1 MDRRPFSIDVIC
13 LRPIFSWRFKE
24 NNFFLCF
31 VWLLLDGKIVPEY
44 IRRSEDLYEID
55 ITHPLRSLIR
65 RCLEDDPQVRPT
77 AHELVK
83 ELMEHENNNEFQR
96 SQGSI
101 DCRHI
106 IHRMPAGNYD
116 YEFKI
121 VLVGDAAVGKTS
133 IITRF
138 LRPGLDF
145 QERRPVTLNI
155 GEFNERVQ
163 LKGKTVFLQIVDTPG
178 QMNVTSTFP
187 QFYRGAHGAAVVFDV
202 ASWDSL
208 VSVGQW
214 VSMVREKCD
223 RDISIILVGNKTD
236 CEQRVVDA
244 ETVKDQFNH
253 FYIEVSAKT
262 GENIDETFSV
272 LTEKLMQQTDL
283 RTSAASASVV
293 DHQLSSSSWCPGP
306 PVKFTAK
313 EPTQRRRIK
322 NDPDS
327 ISLIS
332 VAADENGDFVCVSR
346 GNSFQNGGLDN
357 SLTRHSVGR
366 NRKLCCF

>member
-1 MDRRPFSIDVIC
+1 MDQRPFSTDVIC
-13 LRPIFSWRFKE
+13 LGPIFSWRFKE
-24 NNFFLCF
+24 NNIFL
-31 VWLLLDGKIVPEY
+31 WLLLDGKIVPEY
-44 IRRSEDLYEID
+44 IRRSEDLHEID
-55 ITHPLRSLIR
+55 ITHPLRSLIW
-65 RCLEDDPQVRPT
+65 RCLKDDPEIRPP

-83 ELMEHENNNEFQR
+83 ELMEYENNNEFQR

-101 DCRHI
+101 NCRHI
-106 IHRMPAGNYD
+106 IYRMPAGNYD

-138 LRPGLDF
+138 IRPSLDF

-202 ASWDSL
+202 ASRDSL

-214 VSMVREKCD
+214 VSMVHEKCD
-223 RDISIILVGNKTD
+223 RDIPIILVGNKTD
-236 CEQRVVDA
+236 CEQGVVDA
-244 ETVKDQFNH
+244 ETVKDQFNL

-262 GENIDETFSV
+262 GENIEEMFSV
-272 LTEKLMQQTDL
+272 LTEQLMQQKDL
-283 RTSAASASVV
+283 RISAASASVIV
-293 DHQLSSSSWCPGP
+293 EHQLSSSSWCPGP
-306 PVKFTAK
+306 PAKFTSK
-313 EPTQRRRIK
+313 EPCQRTKIK

-332 VAADENGDFVCVSR
+332 SNV
-346 GNSFQNGGLDN
+346 DN
-357 SLTRHSVGR
+357 SLTREPAGR

>member
-1 MDRRPFSIDVIC
+1 MDRRPFSTGVIC
-13 LRPIFSWRFKE
+13 LIVGLICSWRLKV
-24 NNFFLCF
+24 NIFFLCF
-31 VWLLLDGKIVPEY
+31 VWLPLDGKIVPEY
-44 IRRSEDLYEID
+44 MRRSEDLHEID
-55 ITHPLRSLIR
+55 ITHPLRLLVR
-65 RCLEDDPQVRPT
+65 QCLEDDPKVRPT
-77 AHELVK
+77 AHQLVN
-83 ELMEHENNNEFQR
+83 EFMEHKNNNEFQR
-96 SQGSI
+96 SQDSI
-101 DCRHI
+101 NRTHI
-106 IHRMPAGNYD
+106 IHHMPGGNYD

-121 VLVGDAAVGKTS
+121 VVVGDAAVGKTS

-138 LRPGLDF
+138 VRPGLGF

-187 QFYRGAHGAAVVFDV
+187 QFYRGAHGAGVVFDV

-208 VSVGQW
+208 RSVGQW
-214 VSMVREKCD
+214 VSMVRKKCD
-223 RDISIILVGNKTD
+223 RDIPIILVGNKTD

-244 ETVKDQFNH
+244 ETVKEQFNL

-262 GENIDETFSV
+262 GENIEEMFSV
-272 LTEKLMQQTDL
+272 LTEQLMEHKDL
-283 RTSAASASVV
+283 QISTASASVV
-293 DHQLSSSSWCPGP
+293 VEHQLSSSSWGPGP
-306 PVKFTAK
+306 PAKFTSK
-313 EPTQRRRIK
+313 EPCQPMKIK

-332 VAADENGDFVCVSR
+332 SNV
-346 GNSFQNGGLDN
+346 DN
-357 SLTRHSVGR
+357 SLTRNPAGR

>member
-1 MDRRPFSIDVIC
+1 M
-13 LRPIFSWRFKE
+13 
-24 NNFFLCF
+24 
-31 VWLLLDGKIVPEY
+31 
-44 IRRSEDLYEID
+44 RRSEDPHEID
-55 ITHPLRSLIR
+55 ITHPLRLLVCQ
-65 RCLEDDPQVRPT
+65 CLEDDPKVRPT
-77 AHELVK
+77 AHQLAN
-83 ELMEHENNNEFQR
+83 ELMEHKNNNEFQR
-96 SQGSI
+96 SQDSVN
-101 DCRHI
+101 RTHI
-106 IHRMPAGNYD
+106 VHRMPGGNYD

-121 VLVGDAAVGKTS
+121 VVVGDTAVGKTS

-138 LRPGLDF
+138 VRPGIDF
-145 QERRPVTLNI
+145 QERRPVTLHI

-208 VSVGQW
+208 GSVGHW
-214 VSMVREKCD
+214 VSMVQKKCD
-223 RDISIILVGNKTD
+223 RDIPIIFVGNKTD

-244 ETVKDQFNH
+244 ETVKEQFNF

-262 GENIDETFSV
+262 GENIEEMFSA
-272 LTEKLMQQTDL
+272 LTEQLMQQTDL
-283 RTSAASASVV
+283 RTFAVSASVV

-306 PVKFTAK
+306 PVQFTAK

-332 VAADENGDFVCVSR
+332 AATDEIGDFVFISR
-346 GNSFQNGGLDN
+346 GNSSQNRGLDN
-357 SLTRHSVGR
+357 SLTRHPARR
-366 NRKLCCF
+366 NR

>member
-1 MDRRPFSIDVIC
+1 MDQRPFSTDVIC
-13 LRPIFSWRFKE
+13 LGPIFSWRFKE
-24 NNFFLCF
+24 NNFFL
-31 VWLLLDGKIVPEY
+31 WLLLDGKIVPEY
-44 IRRSEDLYEID
+44 IRRSEDLHEID
-55 ITHPLRSLIR
+55 ITHPLRSLIW
-65 RCLEDDPQVRPT
+65 RCLKDDPEIRPP

-83 ELMEHENNNEFQR
+83 ELMEYENNNEFQR

-101 DCRHI
+101 NCRYI

-138 LRPGLDF
+138 IRPSLDF

-178 QMNVTSTFP
+178 QMKVTSTFP

-202 ASWDSL
+202 ASRDSL

-214 VSMVREKCD
+214 VSMVHEKCD
-223 RDISIILVGNKTD
+223 RDIPIILVGNKTD
-236 CEQRVVDA
+236 CEQGVVDA
-244 ETVKDQFNH
+244 ETVKDQFNL

-262 GENIDETFSV
+262 GENIEEMFSV
-272 LTEKLMQQTDL
+272 LTEQLMQQKDS
-283 RTSAASASVV
+283 RISAASASVV
-293 DHQLSSSSWCPGP
+293 IEHQLSSSSWCPGP
-306 PVKFTAK
+306 PAKFTSK
-313 EPTQRRRIK
+313 EPCQRTKIK

-332 VAADENGDFVCVSR
+332 SNI
-346 GNSFQNGGLDN
+346 DN
-357 SLTRHSVGR
+357 SLTREPAGR

>member
-1 MDRRPFSIDVIC
+1 MIC

-24 NNFFLCF
+24 NNFFL
-31 VWLLLDGKIVPEY
+31 WLLLDGKIVPEY
-44 IRRSEDLYEID
+44 IRRSEDLHEID
-55 ITHPLRSLIR
+55 ITHPLRSLIW
-65 RCLEDDPQVRPT
+65 RCLEHDPKIRPT

-83 ELMEHENNNEFQR
+83 ELMEYENNNEFQR

-106 IHRMPAGNYD
+106 IHCMPAGNYD

-121 VLVGDAAVGKTS
+121 VLVGDVAVGKTS
-133 IITRF
+133 IITKF
-138 LRPGLDF
+138 IRPSLDF
-145 QERRPVTLNI
+145 QERRPVTVNI

-163 LKGKTVFLQIVDTPG
+163 LKGKTVFLQIVDTSG
-178 QMNVTSTFP
+178 QINVTSTFP

-202 ASWDSL
+202 ASRDSL

-214 VSMVREKCD
+214 VSMVHEKCD
-223 RDISIILVGNKTD
+223 RDIPIILVGNKTD
-236 CEQRVVDA
+236 CEQGVVDA
-244 ETVKDQFNH
+244 ETVKEQFNL

-262 GENIDETFSV
+262 GENIEEMFSV
-272 LTEKLMQQTDL
+272 LTEQLMEQKEL
-283 RTSAASASVV
+283 RISAASASVV
-293 DHQLSSSSWCPGP
+293 VEHQLSSSSWCPGP
-306 PVKFTAK
+306 PAKFTSK
-313 EPTQRRRIK
+313 EPCQRTKIK

-332 VAADENGDFVCVSR
+332 SNV
-346 GNSFQNGGLDN
+346 DN
-357 SLTRHSVGR
+357 SLTREPAGR

>member
-1 MDRRPFSIDVIC
+1 MDRRPFSTDVIC
-13 LRPIFSWRFKE
+13 LGPIFSWRFKE
-24 NNFFLCF
+24 NNFFL
-31 VWLLLDGKIVPEY
+31 WLLLDGKIVPEY
-44 IRRSEDLYEID
+44 IRRSEDLHEID
-55 ITHPLRSLIR
+55 ITHPLRSLIW
-65 RCLEDDPQVRPT
+65 RCLEDDPKIRPT

-83 ELMEHENNNEFQR
+83 ELMEYENNNEFQR

-116 YEFKI
+116 YKFKI

-138 LRPGLDF
+138 IRPSLDF

-163 LKGKTVFLQIVDTPG
+163 LKGKTVFLQIVDTSG

-187 QFYRGAHGAAVVFDV
+187 QFYRGTHGAAVVFDV
-202 ASWDSL
+202 ASLDSL
-208 VSVGQW
+208 GSVGQW
-214 VSMVREKCD
+214 VSMVRKKCD
-223 RDISIILVGNKTD
+223 RDIPIILVGNKTD

-244 ETVKDQFNH
+244 ENVKEHFNL

-262 GENIDETFSV
+262 GENIEEMFSV
-272 LTEKLMQQTDL
+272 LTEQMMEQKDL
-283 RTSAASASVV
+283 RISAASASVV
-293 DHQLSSSSWCPGP
+293 VEHQLSSSSWCPGP
-306 PVKFTAK
+306 PAKFTSK
-313 EPTQRRRIK
+313 EPCERMKIK

-332 VAADENGDFVCVSR
+332 SNV
-346 GNSFQNGGLDN
+346 DN
-357 SLTRHSVGR
+357 SLTREPASR